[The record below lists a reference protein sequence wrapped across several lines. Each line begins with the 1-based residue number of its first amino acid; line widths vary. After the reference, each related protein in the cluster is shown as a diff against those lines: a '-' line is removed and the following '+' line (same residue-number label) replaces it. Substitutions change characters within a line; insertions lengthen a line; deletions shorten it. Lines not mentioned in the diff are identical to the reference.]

1 MGAVIAAITYQY
13 DIILVPHKL
22 MCIGIAICLN
32 YPITTIYSNFK
43 SKCGSNYQYD
53 IPLSLKIKHSNSS

>member
-22 MCIGIAICLN
+22 MCIAICLN

-43 SKCGSNYQYD
+43 S
-53 IPLSLKIKHSNSS
+53 